1 LYLLLVHPLTEG
13 VKKLR
18 STGGLWPAAC
28 AGAKRCRL
36 LLAFLACSLGLTHQ
50 GVPTDLYGRQ
60 GVTPQAVRQG
70 NLGSCYFHA
79 VIAALAESQPA
90 TIQRMIQAN
99 SDGTYTVRFADAVKE
114 NAYPEDVEYARQSG
128 YDLSD
133 GLWVAVLFR
142 AYAQRI
148 LRQALVSGVEGSDLF
163 PFVKSYLKD
172 FVATNDPLLLAYDR
186 AIRSQVDQDGNIDR
200 SRLELRLREQMRS
213 LSIPKEMRESV
224 IKLLESGSFLE
235 SVAEV
240 VKQNGEIFGAYR
252 AAGQG
257 GIAEHVMEAMTG
269 SVRFVQNET
278 EEQAGA
284 ALERVLEAKKPA
296 VMCSGGSLFFRQLT
310 EGGHLPADTQSWYVN
325 AHCYTALAYDQ
336 NSHTVTLRNPWARFP
351 APDGVF
357 ALPLRTFV
365 PAFRGIITSDQ

>member
-1 LYLLLVHPLTEG
+1 VGPSARIDLATRFLQTLARLARYA
-13 VKKLR
+13 
-18 STGGLWPAAC
+18 GGNRLW
-28 AGAKRCRL
+28 L
-36 LLAFLACSLGLTHQ
+36 LLAFLACLLGVTPQ
-50 GVPTDLYGRQ
+50 GAAKDLYGRQ

-79 VIAALAESQPA
+79 VIAALAESQPE

-99 SDGTYTVRFADAVKE
+99 SNGTYTVRFTDAVKE
-114 NAYPEDVEYARQSG
+114 NAYPEDVEYARRSG

-142 AYAQRI
+142 AYAQRV
-148 LRQALVSGVEGSDLF
+148 LRQVLVSGVEGSDLF
-163 PFVKSYLKD
+163 PFAKSYVKD

-186 AIRSQVDQDGNIDR
+186 AIRSQVDQDGDIDR
-200 SRLELRLREQMRS
+200 SRLELRLREQMKS
-213 LSIPKEMRESV
+213 LSIPDEMRDSV
-224 IKLLESGSFLE
+224 IKLLESAGFFDT
-235 SVAEV
+235 VVEV

-257 GIAEHVMEAMTG
+257 GIAERVMQAMAG

-284 ALERVLEAKKPA
+284 ALKQAFEAKRPVVA
-296 VMCSGGSLFFRQLT
+296 CSGGSFFFRQLA
-310 EGGHLPADTQSWYVN
+310 EGGRLPADTQSWYVN

-336 NSHTVTLRNPWARFP
+336 NDRTVTLRNPWARFP

-357 ALPLRTFV
+357 TLPLRTFV
-365 PAFRGIITSDQ
+365 PAFRGIITSD